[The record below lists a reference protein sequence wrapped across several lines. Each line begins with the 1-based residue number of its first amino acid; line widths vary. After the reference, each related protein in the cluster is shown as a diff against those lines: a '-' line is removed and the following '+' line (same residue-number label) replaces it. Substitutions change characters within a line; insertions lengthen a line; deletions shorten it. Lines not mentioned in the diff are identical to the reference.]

1 MSSFWIQTCSKVG
14 SKRTAAASRET
25 NLDRGLSPFLIVLR
39 VLVDIPERRLAS
51 CTGFGDRNT
60 NSHLPCA
67 FFATRDRR
75 EYVNVRKRTKLYKSV
90 RTFLSDDVTC
100 ITSIV

>member
-51 CTGFGDRNT
+51 CTGFRDRNT
-60 NSHLPCA
+60 SAHLPC
-67 FFATRDRR
+67 
-75 EYVNVRKRTKLYKSV
+75 
-90 RTFLSDDVTC
+90 TFLPLVTGEN
-100 ITSIV
+100 TLMRENVQSYTKVYEHSVTK